1 MGSIKMLPI
10 SRMAIPKRKLT
21 RVKKEKSSRA
31 SLSFPSPNFFAIKA
45 LPPVESM
52 MPTAKTILITGYTI
66 LAADRALVPNNL
78 EIKMPS
84 TMEYKDIKIIITIV
98 GKAKRSREKN
108 LKSFA
113 IEFDIQITPCKILSK
128 RYNKV

>member
-1 MGSIKMLPI
+1 MTKETHSSGGYL
-10 SRMAIPKRKLT
+10 LT
-21 RVKKEKSSRA
+21 ALTFSSFA
-31 SLSFPSPNFFAIKA
+31 SLYS
-45 LPPVESM
+45 
-52 MPTAKTILITGYTI
+52 
-66 LAADRALVPNNL
+66 
-78 EIKMPS
+78 
-84 TMEYKDIKIIITIV
+84 IV